1 MKKLLIIA
9 LALIMTISF
18 AACPLGGGDDEQPPA
33 NDKTPAATPDEDI
46 GLSDKELEDFENALE
61 ILEALKPEG
70 WSENNYNMYIYD
82 VWDEDALPDCLPGPI
97 EGMKPSQTSI
107 KDYKHDDL
115 QSDYSVGL
123 IHYNSHEEYR
133 SYNVSFYA
141 TNDQLLSYVDALKA
155 NGFSGGTSDSL
166 EEDTWIEFHFSTDG
180 WYVYIFFNTNDDDG
194 GAFDGHATVYA
205 TDSLH
210 ERPKTFAGT
219 PLPQTGAVSYDVMSY
234 FYIESYN
241 YTTDEM
247 GGFDFPLNTNDAFP
261 DSTEQSW
268 WTWLTYYGA
277 DHEAAKAYTQ
287 QLVNEGWT
295 LTSEYEDYSGDYY
308 SFLEKDGVYASSKC
322 YGGYEHEVG
331 FSDMVENLSY

>member
-9 LALIMTISF
+9 LALIMTLSF

-180 WYVYIFFNTNDDDG
+180 WYVYIFFNTND
-194 GAFDGHATVYA
+194 
-205 TDSLH
+205 
-210 ERPKTFAGT
+210 
-219 PLPQTGAVSYDVMSY
+219 
-234 FYIESYN
+234 
-241 YTTDEM
+241 
-247 GGFDFPLNTNDAFP
+247 AFP

-277 DHEAAKAYTQ
+277 DYEVAKAYTQ